1 LGAPAKTEGGTTIER
16 VFAADLLQVQRRDR
30 GRSRQSCTDRPVE
43 PGAKPFLAAGLAD
56 CGDQAHFYRRLLEE
70 GLLTIV
76 LDHTIVP
83 ARDKE
88 ESARFFARIFGLE
101 YQGPVS
107 HFAPVRINETLTIDF
122 DNWDSFE
129 RHHYAFKVS
138 EAEFDGIFDRVRGE
152 GLTYGSGPRS
162 AENMEINH
170 RNGGRGFYFRDPNGH
185 LLEVLTA

>member
-1 LGAPAKTEGGTTIER
+1 MA
-16 VFAADLLQVQRRDR
+16 
-30 GRSRQSCTDRPVE
+30 
-43 PGAKPFLAAGLAD
+43 
-56 CGDQAHFYRRLLEE
+56 
-70 GLLTIV
+70 IV

-88 ESARFFARIFGLE
+88 ESARFFARMFGLD
-101 YQGPVS
+101 YNGPVS

-122 DNWDSFE
+122 DNWESFE

-138 EAEFDGIFDRVRGE
+138 EAEFDGIFDRVRTE
-152 GLTYGSGPRS
+152 GLAYGSGPRS

>member
-1 LGAPAKTEGGTTIER
+1 MQPAN
-16 VFAADLLQVQRRDR
+16 RD
-30 GRSRQSCTDRPVE
+30 
-43 PGAKPFLAAGLAD
+43 LAAPVRLVGG
-56 CGDQAHFYRRLLEE
+56 GDQSHLSVADYKEAQMS
-70 GLLTIV
+70 IV

-101 YQGPVS
+101 YKGPVS
-107 HFAPVRINETLTIDF
+107 HFAPVRINETLTMDF

-129 RHHYAFKVS
+129 RHHYAFKVG
-138 EAEFDGIFDRVRGE
+138 EAEFDGIFDRVRAE
-152 GLTYGSGPRS
+152 GIVYGNGPRA
-162 AENMEINH
+162 AENMEINR

>member
-1 LGAPAKTEGGTTIER
+1 LYQLGRGNDPMIEVGNVTPADALYISLPFIVGCCRSLRSGPSFLDDHKEAPM
-16 VFAADLLQVQRRDR
+16 
-30 GRSRQSCTDRPVE
+30 
-43 PGAKPFLAAGLAD
+43 
-56 CGDQAHFYRRLLEE
+56 
-70 GLLTIV
+70 TIV

-122 DNWDSFE
+122 DNWENFE

-138 EAEFDGIFDRVRGE
+138 DAEFDGIFDRVRGE
-152 GLTYGSGPRS
+152 GLTYGSGPRA

>member
-1 LGAPAKTEGGTTIER
+1 M
-16 VFAADLLQVQRRDR
+16 
-30 GRSRQSCTDRPVE
+30 
-43 PGAKPFLAAGLAD
+43 
-56 CGDQAHFYRRLLEE
+56 
-70 GLLTIV
+70 TIV

-101 YQGPVS
+101 YRGPVS

-152 GLTYGSGPRS
+152 GLSYGSGPRS

-170 RNGGRGFYFRDPNGH
+170 RHGGRGFYFRDPNGH

>member
-1 LGAPAKTEGGTTIER
+1 VYQLGRGKDPIIEVGKMTPADALYIVPPFHRRARSALVDVRDGAHLLVADHKEAPM
-16 VFAADLLQVQRRDR
+16 
-30 GRSRQSCTDRPVE
+30 
-43 PGAKPFLAAGLAD
+43 
-56 CGDQAHFYRRLLEE
+56 
-70 GLLTIV
+70 TIV

-88 ESARFFARIFGLE
+88 ESALFFARIFGLE
-101 YQGPVS
+101 YTGPIS

-138 EAEFDGIFDRVRGE
+138 EAEFDGIFDRIRGE
-152 GLTYGSGPRS
+152 GLVYGSGPRS

-170 RNGGRGFYFRDPNGH
+170 RHGGRGLYFRDPNGH